1 MSLIVYIFSVFFPC
15 RRNSSA
21 LRVRSAGHALN
32 LNKGCT
38 KRQSLP
44 NCQQN
49 GRPGREYR
57 PGKQDARC
65 YFVRNGAATKVRRA
79 DAFLRKDRP
88 TEPAAERHGKQL
100 PQTRRPGFRGYKS
113 RDPDRRAA
121 ERGAAR
127 RRGTGDGQQT
137 ASAGRWTAQ
146 RATDNRRRGDGRRWA
161 AMDGDGR
168 RWTAGERSKEWRKKN
183 QTEYRRRRTD
193 RQSWRAAGRESY
205 GQRELRAERATGRES
220 YGQRELRAERA
231 TGRGSY
237 GQRELRAEGA
247 TGRQEEN
254 VRQEGRQRK
263 ERCNEDRQDSGV
275 RRQKKQACA
284 TAGPTTRPEGRHTIF
299 ISARPEYAS
308 QRRESSYRP
317 A

>member
-1 MSLIVYIFSVFFPC
+1 MSLIVYIFSVFCPC
-15 RRNSSA
+15 RRSSSA
-21 LRVRSAGHALN
+21 LRVRSAGHVLN

-65 YFVRNGAATKVRRA
+65 YFVRNGAATK
-79 DAFLRKDRP
+79 LRKAEAFSRKGRP
-88 TEPAAERHGKQL
+88 TEPLRNDTASSSRRHAGRDSADTKAVVRTERQRKEV
-100 PQTRRPGFRGYKS
+100 R
-113 RDPDRRAA
+113 RRAT
-121 ERGAAR
+121 GYR
-127 RRGTGDGQQT
+127 RRTTNGKRWTMDGATGDGQQ
-137 ASAGRWTAQ
+137 AARGWT
-146 RATDNRRRGDGRRWA
+146 

-168 RWTAGERSKEWRKKN
+168 RAEEVRNGGRKTRRNTDAGGRTDKAGE
-183 QTEYRRRRTD
+183 
-193 RQSWRAAGRESY
+193 
-205 GQRELRAERATGRES
+205 LPAE
-220 YGQRELRAERA
+220 
-231 TGRGSY
+231 SY

>member
-1 MSLIVYIFSVFFPC
+1 MADRAGNIAPESRTQGVILSETARRPSCGRRRLFRGKAD
-15 RRNSSA
+15 RRNRCGTTRQA
-21 LRVRSAGHALN
+21 APADMQAGIPRIQKPWSGPN
-32 LNKGCT
+32 GNG
-38 KRQSLP
+38 KR
-44 NCQQN
+44 C
-49 GRPGREYR
+49 GG
-57 PGKQDARC
+57 G
-65 YFVRNGAATKVRRA
+65 
-79 DAFLRKDRP
+79 
-88 TEPAAERHGKQL
+88 
-100 PQTRRPGFRGYKS
+100 
-113 RDPDRRAA
+113 
-121 ERGAAR
+121 

-168 RWTAGERSKEWRKKN
+168 RWTAMDGDGRRAKEVRNGGRK
-183 QTEYRRRRTD
+183 TRRNTDAGGRTD
-193 RQSWRAAGRESY
+193 KAGELPAERATGGESY
-205 GQRELRAERATGRES
+205 GRRELRAER
-220 YGQRELRAERA
+220 
-231 TGRGSY
+231 
-237 GQRELRAEGA
+237 A

-254 VRQEGRQRK
+254 VRQEGRRNK
-263 ERCNEDRQDSGV
+263 GRCNEDRQDCRV

>member
-1 MSLIVYIFSVFFPC
+1 MSLIVYIFSVFCPC
-15 RRNSSA
+15 RRSSSA

-88 TEPAAERHGKQL
+88 TEPDAERHGKQL
-100 PQTRRPGFRGYKS
+100 PQTRRPGFRGYKR

-127 RRGTGDGQQT
+127 RRGTGDATGDEQR
-137 ASAGRWTAQ
+137 AARDGQ
-146 RATDNRRRGDGRRWA
+146 RATDNKRRAMNDERRNE
-161 AMDGDGR
+161 
-168 RWTAGERSKEWRKKN
+168 RWTTSGKRW
-183 QTEYRRRRTD
+183 TMD
-193 RQSWRAAGRESY
+193 
-205 GQRELRAERATGRES
+205 
-220 YGQRELRAERA
+220 
-231 TGRGSY
+231 
-237 GQRELRAEGA
+237 GA
-247 TGRQEEN
+247 TGDGQ
-254 VRQEGRQRK
+254 QAASDGR
-263 ERCNEDRQDSGV
+263 
-275 RRQKKQACA
+275 
-284 TAGPTTRPEGRHTIF
+284 
-299 ISARPEYAS
+299 
-308 QRRESSYRP
+308 
-317 A
+317 

>member
-1 MSLIVYIFSVFFPC
+1 MSLIVYIFSVFCPC
-15 RRNSSA
+15 RRSSSA
-21 LRVRSAGHALN
+21 LRVRSAGHVLN

-65 YFVRNGAATKVRRA
+65 YFVRNGAATK
-79 DAFLRKDRP
+79 LRKAEAFSRKGRP
-88 TEPAAERHGKQL
+88 TEPLRNDTASSSRRHAGRDSADTKAVVRTERQRKEV
-100 PQTRRPGFRGYKS
+100 R
-113 RDPDRRAA
+113 RRAT
-121 ERGAAR
+121 GYR
-127 RRGTGDGQQT
+127 RRTTNGKRWTMDGATGDGQQ
-137 ASAGRWTAQ
+137 AARGWT
-146 RATDNRRRGDGRRWA
+146 

-168 RWTAGERSKEWRKKN
+168 RAEEVRNGGRKTRRNTDAGGRTDKAGELPAE
-183 QTEYRRRRTD
+183 
-193 RQSWRAAGRESY
+193 RATGGESY
-205 GQRELRAERATGRES
+205 GRRELRAER
-220 YGQRELRAERA
+220 
-231 TGRGSY
+231 
-237 GQRELRAEGA
+237 A

-254 VRQEGRQRK
+254 VRQEGRRNK
-263 ERCNEDRQDSGV
+263 GRCNEDRQDSGV

>member
-1 MSLIVYIFSVFFPC
+1 MSLIVYIFSVFCPC
-15 RRNSSA
+15 RRSSSA
-21 LRVRSAGHALN
+21 LRVRSAGHVLN

-65 YFVRNGAATKVRRA
+65 YFVRNGAATK
-79 DAFLRKDRP
+79 LRKAEAFSRKGRP
-88 TEPAAERHGKQL
+88 TEPLRNDTASSSRRHAGRDSADTKAVVRTERQRKEV
-100 PQTRRPGFRGYKS
+100 R
-113 RDPDRRAA
+113 RRAT
-121 ERGAAR
+121 GYR
-127 RRGTGDGQQT
+127 RRTTNGKRWTMDGATGDGQQ
-137 ASAGRWTAQ
+137 AARGWT
-146 RATDNRRRGDGRRWA
+146 

-168 RWTAGERSKEWRKKN
+168 RAEEVRNGGRKTRRNTDAGGRTDKAGE
-183 QTEYRRRRTD
+183 
-193 RQSWRAAGRESY
+193 
-205 GQRELRAERATGRES
+205 LP
-220 YGQRELRAERA
+220 AERA

-237 GQRELRAEGA
+237 GPARGKRK
-247 TGRQEEN
+247 TGRKTA
-254 VRQEGRQRK
+254 QRAM
-263 ERCNEDRQDSGV
+263 Q
-275 RRQKKQACA
+275 RRQTGLRSQAAKKQACA

>member
-15 RRNSSA
+15 RRSSSA

-113 RDPDRRAA
+113 RGPDRTAT
-121 ERGAAR
+121 ERGAAA
-127 RRGTGDGQQT
+127 GDGVQ
-137 ASAGRWTAQ
+137 
-146 RATDNRRRGDGRRWA
+146 ATDNKRQALDDGRRN
-161 AMDGDGR
+161 GR
-168 RWTAGERSKEWRKKN
+168 RTTNGKRWTMNGKTRNDRRK
-183 QTEYRRRRTD
+183 TRRNTD
-193 RQSWRAAGRESY
+193 
-205 GQRELRAERATGRES
+205 
-220 YGQRELRAERA
+220 
-231 TGRGSY
+231 
-237 GQRELRAEGA
+237 
-247 TGRQEEN
+247 
-254 VRQEGRQRK
+254 
-263 ERCNEDRQDSGV
+263 D
-275 RRQKKQACA
+275 
-284 TAGPTTRPEGRHTIF
+284 
-299 ISARPEYAS
+299 
-308 QRRESSYRP
+308 
-317 A
+317 

>member
-113 RDPDRRAA
+113 RDPDRTAA
-121 ERGAAR
+121 ERGAVR
-127 RRGTGDGQQT
+127 RGGRRGTGNRQQ
-137 ASAGRWTAQ
+137 AAGDERWTAQ
-146 RATDNRRRGDGRRWA
+146 RATDNGRQGMDNGRRTTN
-161 AMDGDGR
+161 GGR
-168 RWTAGERSKEWRKKN
+168 
-183 QTEYRRRRTD
+183 
-193 RQSWRAAGRESY
+193 
-205 GQRELRAERATGRES
+205 
-220 YGQRELRAERA
+220 
-231 TGRGSY
+231 
-237 GQRELRAEGA
+237 
-247 TGRQEEN
+247 
-254 VRQEGRQRK
+254 
-263 ERCNEDRQDSGV
+263 
-275 RRQKKQACA
+275 
-284 TAGPTTRPEGRHTIF
+284 
-299 ISARPEYAS
+299 
-308 QRRESSYRP
+308 
-317 A
+317 

>member
-1 MSLIVYIFSVFFPC
+1 MSLIVYIFSVFCPC
-15 RRNSSA
+15 RRSSSA
-21 LRVRSAGHALN
+21 LRVRSAGHVLN

-65 YFVRNGAATKVRRA
+65 YFVRNGAATK
-79 DAFLRKDRP
+79 LRKAEAFSRKGRP
-88 TEPAAERHGKQL
+88 TEPLRNDTASSSRRHAGRDSADTKAVVRTERQRKEV
-100 PQTRRPGFRGYKS
+100 R
-113 RDPDRRAA
+113 RRAT
-121 ERGAAR
+121 GYR
-127 RRGTGDGQQT
+127 RRTTNGKRWTMDGATGDGQQ
-137 ASAGRWTAQ
+137 AARGWT
-146 RATDNRRRGDGRRWA
+146 

-168 RWTAGERSKEWRKKN
+168 RWTAGGRSKEWRKKN

-193 RQSWRAAGRESY
+193 RQSWRAAGRE
-205 GQRELRAERATGRES
+205 
-220 YGQRELRAERA
+220 
-231 TGRGSY
+231 SY

>member
-15 RRNSSA
+15 RRSSSA

-113 RDPDRRAA
+113 RDPDRTAT
-121 ERGAAR
+121 ERGAAA
-127 RRGTGDGQQT
+127 GDGVQ
-137 ASAGRWTAQ
+137 
-146 RATDNRRRGDGRRWA
+146 ATDNKRQALDDGRRNGRRTTGGEG
-161 AMDGDGR
+161 MDGDGR
-168 RWTAGERSKEWRKKN
+168 RWTAGGRSKEWRKKN

-193 RQSWRAAGRESY
+193 RQSWRAAGRE
-205 GQRELRAERATGRES
+205 
-220 YGQRELRAERA
+220 
-231 TGRGSY
+231 SY

>member
-15 RRNSSA
+15 RRSSSA

-100 PQTRRPGFRGYKS
+100 PKTRRPGFRGYKS
-113 RDPDRRAA
+113 RDPDRTAA

-127 RRGTGDGQQT
+127 RRGTDKGDGVRATQQAINSGRQRMDNGRRTTDNGRQGMDNGQQGIDNGRRTTSGGRWTMNGATSDGQQA

-146 RATDNRRRGDGRRWA
+146 RATDNKRQ
-161 AMDGDGR
+161 AMDD
-168 RWTAGERSKEWRKKN
+168 ERKNKK
-183 QTEYRRRRTD
+183 
-193 RQSWRAAGRESY
+193 
-205 GQRELRAERATGRES
+205 
-220 YGQRELRAERA
+220 
-231 TGRGSY
+231 
-237 GQRELRAEGA
+237 
-247 TGRQEEN
+247 
-254 VRQEGRQRK
+254 
-263 ERCNEDRQDSGV
+263 
-275 RRQKKQACA
+275 
-284 TAGPTTRPEGRHTIF
+284 
-299 ISARPEYAS
+299 
-308 QRRESSYRP
+308 
-317 A
+317 

>member
-1 MSLIVYIFSVFFPC
+1 MPPEFFRPAGPE
-15 RRNSSA
+15 RRSRPEFEQRLYQTAISA
-21 LRVRSAGHALN
+21 KLSAEWQAGPGISPRKA
-32 LNKGCT
+32 GCKVLFCQ
-38 KRQSLP
+38 KRRGDQ
-44 NCQQN
+44 
-49 GRPGREYR
+49 
-57 PGKQDARC
+57 
-65 YFVRNGAATKVRRA
+65 AAEGGGFFEERQT
-79 DAFLRKDRP
+79 DG
-88 TEPAAERHGKQL
+88 TAAERHGKQL

-113 RDPDRRAA
+113 RGPDRTAA
-121 ERGAAR
+121 EREAAA
-127 RRGTGDGQQT
+127 GDGVQ
-137 ASAGRWTAQ
+137 
-146 RATDNRRRGDGRRWA
+146 ATDNKRQALDDGRRNGRRTTGGEG
-161 AMDGDGR
+161 MDGDGR
-168 RWTAGERSKEWRKKN
+168 RWTAGGRSKEWRKKN

-193 RQSWRAAGRESY
+193 RQSWRAAGRE
-205 GQRELRAERATGRES
+205 
-220 YGQRELRAERA
+220 
-231 TGRGSY
+231 SY

>member
-1 MSLIVYIFSVFFPC
+1 MADRAGNIAPESRTQGVILSETARRPSCGRRRLFRGKAD
-15 RRNSSA
+15 RRNRCGTTRQA
-21 LRVRSAGHALN
+21 APADMQAGIPRIQKPWSGPN
-32 LNKGCT
+32 GNG
-38 KRQSLP
+38 KR
-44 NCQQN
+44 C
-49 GRPGREYR
+49 GG
-57 PGKQDARC
+57 G
-65 YFVRNGAATKVRRA
+65 
-79 DAFLRKDRP
+79 
-88 TEPAAERHGKQL
+88 
-100 PQTRRPGFRGYKS
+100 
-113 RDPDRRAA
+113 
-121 ERGAAR
+121 

-168 RWTAGERSKEWRKKN
+168 RWTAMDGDG
-183 QTEYRRRRTD
+183 RRRNTDAGGRTD
-193 RQSWRAAGRESY
+193 KAG
-205 GQRELRAERATGRES
+205 ELP
-220 YGQRELRAERA
+220 AERA

>member
-1 MSLIVYIFSVFFPC
+1 MADRAGNIAPESRMQGVILSETARRPRYGGRTHFC
-15 RRNSSA
+15 GKADRRNRCGTTRQATPADTQAGIPRIQKPWSGPNGSGK
-21 LRVRSAGHALN
+21 RS
-32 LNKGCT
+32 
-38 KRQSLP
+38 
-44 NCQQN
+44 
-49 GRPGREYR
+49 
-57 PGKQDARC
+57 
-65 YFVRNGAATKVRRA
+65 GATA
-79 DAFLRKDRP
+79 
-88 TEPAAERHGKQL
+88 
-100 PQTRRPGFRGYKS
+100 
-113 RDPDRRAA
+113 
-121 ERGAAR
+121 
-127 RRGTGDGQQT
+127 GDGVQ
-137 ASAGRWTAQ
+137 
-146 RATDNRRRGDGRRWA
+146 ATDNKRQALDDGRRNGRRTTGGEG
-161 AMDGDGR
+161 MDGDGR
-168 RWTAGERSKEWRKKN
+168 RWTAGGRSKEWRKKN

-193 RQSWRAAGRESY
+193 RQSWRAAGRE
-205 GQRELRAERATGRES
+205 
-220 YGQRELRAERA
+220 
-231 TGRGSY
+231 SY

>member
-15 RRNSSA
+15 RRSSSA
-21 LRVRSAGHALN
+21 LRVRSAGHVLN

-65 YFVRNGAATKVRRA
+65 YFVRNGAATK
-79 DAFLRKDRP
+79 LRKAEAFSRKGRP
-88 TEPAAERHGKQL
+88 TEPLRNDTASSSRRHAGRDSADTKAVVRTERQRKEV
-100 PQTRRPGFRGYKS
+100 R
-113 RDPDRRAA
+113 RRAT
-121 ERGAAR
+121 GYR
-127 RRGTGDGQQT
+127 RRTTNGKRWTMDGATGDGQQ
-137 ASAGRWTAQ
+137 AARGWA
-146 RATDNRRRGDGRRWA
+146 AMGGDGRRWA

-205 GQRELRAERATGRES
+205 GQRELRAER
-220 YGQRELRAERA
+220 
-231 TGRGSY
+231 
-237 GQRELRAEGA
+237 A

>member
-1 MSLIVYIFSVFFPC
+1 MSLIVYIFSVFCPC
-15 RRNSSA
+15 RRSSSA
-21 LRVRSAGHALN
+21 LRVRSAGHVLN

-65 YFVRNGAATKVRRA
+65 YFVRNGAATK
-79 DAFLRKDRP
+79 LRKAEAFSRKGRP
-88 TEPAAERHGKQL
+88 TEPLRNDTASSSRRHAGRDSADTKAVVRTERQRKEV
-100 PQTRRPGFRGYKS
+100 R
-113 RDPDRRAA
+113 RRAT
-121 ERGAAR
+121 GYR
-127 RRGTGDGQQT
+127 RRTTNGKRWTMDGATGDGQQ
-137 ASAGRWTAQ
+137 AARGWA
-146 RATDNRRRGDGRRWA
+146 AMGGDGRRWA

-193 RQSWRAAGRESY
+193 RQSWRAAGRE
-205 GQRELRAERATGRES
+205 
-220 YGQRELRAERA
+220 
-231 TGRGSY
+231 SY

>member
-113 RDPDRRAA
+113 RDPDRTAA

-127 RRGTGDGQQT
+127 RRGTGDATGDEQRAAGYGQRAARDGQWAARDRQWAT
-137 ASAGRWTAQ
+137 DNKRQALDDGRRNERRTTSGGRWTMNGKT
-146 RATDNRRRGDGRRWA
+146 RND
-161 AMDGDGR
+161 
-168 RWTAGERSKEWRKKN
+168 RKKPDGI
-183 QTEYRRRRTD
+183 QTKEDGPTKLARC
-193 RQSWRAAGRESY
+193 GLRE
-205 GQRELRAERATGRES
+205 T
-220 YGQRELRAERA
+220 
-231 TGRGSY
+231 
-237 GQRELRAEGA
+237 RAEGD
-247 TGRQEEN
+247 TGRQEKD
-254 VRQEGRQRK
+254 GRREERRGK
-263 ERCNEDRQDSGV
+263 ERCGEDRQDSGDRKSV
-275 RRQKKQACA
+275 V
-284 TAGPTTRPEGRHTIF
+284 
-299 ISARPEYAS
+299 
-308 QRRESSYRP
+308 
-317 A
+317 

>member
-15 RRNSSA
+15 RRSSSA

-113 RDPDRRAA
+113 RDPDRTAA
-121 ERGAAR
+121 ERGAAA
-127 RRGTGDGQQT
+127 GDGVQ
-137 ASAGRWTAQ
+137 
-146 RATDNRRRGDGRRWA
+146 ATDNKRQALDDGRRNGRRTTGGEG
-161 AMDGDGR
+161 MDGDGR
-168 RWTAGERSKEWRKKN
+168 RWTAGGRSKEWRKKN

-205 GQRELRAERATGRES
+205 RRRELRAGRATGGES
-220 YGQRELRAERA
+220 YGPARRKRK
-231 TGRGSY
+231 TGRKTE
-237 GQRELRAEGA
+237 QRAM
-247 TGRQEEN
+247 Q
-254 VRQEGRQRK
+254 
-263 ERCNEDRQDSGV
+263 
-275 RRQKKQACA
+275 RRQTGLQSQAAKKQACA